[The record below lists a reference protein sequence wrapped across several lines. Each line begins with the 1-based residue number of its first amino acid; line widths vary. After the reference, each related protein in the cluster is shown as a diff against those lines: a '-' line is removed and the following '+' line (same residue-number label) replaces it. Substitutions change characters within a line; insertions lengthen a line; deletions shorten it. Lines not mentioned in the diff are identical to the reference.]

1 MPFFSEEWHLTTLD
15 NILIIECH
23 KLLTALWKAGC
34 SLIPFFFQ
42 EWSSWH
48 TASWIFSRRERWFL
62 HQGQH
67 FLMFRF
73 SIRSV
78 NPQGGKKLKEV
89 VFFLKHVCLAVSRM
103 YFYLF
108 PYIIFFYSTLKMY
121 RRIYS
126 VKRLTNNIFK
136 FLDIQIIHIGPFS
149 QGGQDGKLQT
159 WVIYMSV
166 LWHWPLSQ
174 VETMPLW
181 ASAFFHRCPS

>member
-1 MPFFSEEWHLTTLD
+1 MD

-23 KLLTALWKAGC
+23 KLLTALWKASC

-67 FLMFRF
+67 FFTFRF

-89 VFFLKHVCLAVSRM
+89 VFLPKPMCLAESRM
-103 YFYLF
+103 YFLF
-108 PYIIFFYSTLKMY
+108 IPLFFFLLDPQNVQKSILSKDWLTIFSNFY
-121 RRIYS
+121 
-126 VKRLTNNIFK
+126 IFK
-136 FLDIQIIHIGPFS
+136 SYILGLLHRVANMASSKHEWSLCQLCGT
-149 QGGQDGKLQT
+149 GQFPK
-159 WVIYMSV
+159 
-166 LWHWPLSQ
+166 
-174 VETMPLW
+174 
-181 ASAFFHRCPS
+181 